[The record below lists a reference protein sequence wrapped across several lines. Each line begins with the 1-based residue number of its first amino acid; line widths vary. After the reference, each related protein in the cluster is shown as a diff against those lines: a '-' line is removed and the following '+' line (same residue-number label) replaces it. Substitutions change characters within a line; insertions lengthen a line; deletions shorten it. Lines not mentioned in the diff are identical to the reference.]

1 MKYGSLEPV
10 KHFALHAVLQLA
22 TSDHVKDDLL
32 HGLLRILLLDK
43 VLDNRVL
50 GDLRSDGE
58 SSL

>member
-10 KHFALHAVLQLA
+10 KHFALQAVLQLA